1 MQGLNSTREFS
12 TKNYYFAMHILFS
25 TIYLLQGQELNPRIY
40 SKKELIM
47 EHFMQATNNGMHMH
61 AKIKSII
68 KRRYL

>member
-1 MQGLNSTREFS
+1 
-12 TKNYYFAMHILFS
+12 MHILFS